1 MFWKRLFSFFI
12 PSPGSLTLAW
22 AALII
27 SLLLSLTITVIALS
41 EPGFSN
47 PAILYSLVAFPP
59 AALLLGIA
67 SIVERKPGARF
78 LFWTFVLG
86 LGLLSTSGFLLD
98 GSGDSTSGMLL
109 LTASCCLPFII
120 GLDLILVFLGWKAY
134 PVFQHT
140 LRAARLQRVLEII
153 QARGEALLQDL
164 AAELSMSADQV
175 EKLIRTLIADGELMA
190 YLDIEHQRVY
200 SAAALNEKHRRLLAM
215 VNIQGKS
222 ALDSLAVDLNVSR
235 TLLHQWIYALAQRG
249 QLHGFVDWAAG
260 TVYSQLVEQ
269 ILSQNLCPHCG
280 GQLDVAGK
288 DLIECAYCGV
298 EMFL

>member
-1 MFWKRLFSFFI
+1 
-12 PSPGSLTLAW
+12 
-22 AALII
+22 
-27 SLLLSLTITVIALS
+27 
-41 EPGFSN
+41 
-47 PAILYSLVAFPP
+47 
-59 AALLLGIA
+59 
-67 SIVERKPGARF
+67 
-78 LFWTFVLG
+78 
-86 LGLLSTSGFLLD
+86 
-98 GSGDSTSGMLL
+98 
-109 LTASCCLPFII
+109 
-120 GLDLILVFLGWKAY
+120 
-134 PVFQHT
+134 
-140 LRAARLQRVLEII
+140 
-153 QARGEALLQDL
+153 
-164 AAELSMSADQV
+164 
-175 EKLIRTLIADGELMA
+175 
-190 YLDIEHQRVY
+190 
-200 SAAALNEKHRRLLAM
+200 LNEKQRRLLAM